1 MKKIYMIGDSIMQT
15 NKYNTYPQTGWGQVL
30 YLFANEDVKII
41 NLAKNGTSTKSFI
54 DQGRFEY
61 VKNNIKEDDLLII
74 GFAHNDEKIQDPLR
88 YTRPFNEFKDNL
100 KYFIDSAKKANAKV
114 ILCTPVVRRNFVD
127 GILVETHGE
136 YVDAIKES
144 AKENNISLAD
154 LNKLSFELVSSL
166 KEDGSLSMYMNFNE
180 NVYSNFPKGNNDNS
194 HLRIEGAIN
203 IARLFVSEVYKNSKF
218 ANDYFLELPSE
229 KNCAS
234 DTYEK

>member
-1 MKKIYMIGDSIMQT
+1 M
-15 NKYNTYPQTGWGQVL
+15 
-30 YLFANEDVKII
+30 
-41 NLAKNGTSTKSFI
+41 
-54 DQGRFEY
+54 
-61 VKNNIKEDDLLII
+61 
-74 GFAHNDEKIQDPLR
+74 
-88 YTRPFNEFKDNL
+88 EFKNNL
-100 KYFIDSAKKANAKV
+100 KYFIEAAKNVNAKV

-144 AKENNISLAD
+144 AKENSIPLAD

-203 IARLFVSEVYKNSKF
+203 IAKLFVSEVYKNSKF
-218 ANDYFLELPSE
+218 ANEYFLELPSE

>member
-1 MKKIYMIGDSIMQT
+1 MKKIFMIGDSIMQT

-30 YLFANEDVKII
+30 YLFANEDVEII

-54 DQGRFEY
+54 DQGRFDH
-61 VKNNIKEDDLLII
+61 VKSNIKEDDLLII

-88 YTRPFNEFKDNL
+88 YTRPFVEFKNNL
-100 KYFIDSAKKANAKV
+100 KYFIETAKNVNAKV

-144 AKENNISLAD
+144 AKENNIPLAD

-180 NVYSNFPKGNNDNS
+180 NVYSNFPNGNNDNS

-203 IARLFVSEVYKNSKF
+203 IAKLFVSEVYKNYKF
-218 ANDYFLELPSE
+218 ANEYFLELPSE